1 MGLLPTLDDRTTTMT
16 DAKKDYEDS
25 IKEHGFVPATKNV
38 VVQVMDNTEAVAK
51 LQTQMA
57 DVVEVLSKRLEK
69 LEKK

>member
-1 MGLLPTLDDRTTTMT
+1 
-16 DAKKDYEDS
+16 
-25 IKEHGFVPATKNV
+25 
-38 VVQVMDNTEAVAK
+38 MDNTEAVAK